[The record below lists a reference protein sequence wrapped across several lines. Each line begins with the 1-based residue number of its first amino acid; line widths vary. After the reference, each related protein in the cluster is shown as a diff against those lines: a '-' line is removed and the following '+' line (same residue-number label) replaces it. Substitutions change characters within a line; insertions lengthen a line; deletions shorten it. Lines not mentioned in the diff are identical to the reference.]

1 MALLYA
7 VQAATGNPGLVF
19 LPVAHYLT
27 QQLGFAAAQLAGFQ
41 AMVLLPWMIKP
52 LWAIVIDTLIQQG
65 YTTQGFLMVCFG
77 SIALGF
83 GGLSLVPS
91 PTVGLLLLGLGLISV
106 LVAFS
111 DVVADRWMVLEGQ
124 RHQRGNLY
132 QAAQWVGWGS
142 TAIAMFLVGGWLADR
157 MPLNQVFGLSA
168 VVPILALVLVIWQ
181 WPDAEKTPIQRKF
194 WQNRSQGSG
203 LDPQQRPGDSLK
215 NPGILGSLI
224 NALKQPDLRQV
235 LGLVVLIHLS
245 PLPIDYLYQVQELG
259 FDNHLVGQLKA
270 TETLGTAL
278 GALGFGLWAWRS
290 SRLPLI
296 PLAII
301 GQAGVM
307 LSLVALSADV
317 TSAYGVYLLRGACA
331 IVSFLGL
338 FGRVVAVCPPQV
350 AGSAYA
356 LVVSAS
362 NLAVSLGAVM
372 GGTLYDL
379 GLPFQRVALVGVGYT
394 LLVGLWLKR
403 HRR

>member
-7 VQAATGNPGLVF
+7 VQAATGNPGLAF

-27 QQLGFAAAQLAGFQ
+27 HHQGFAAAQLAGFQ

-52 LWAIVIDTLIQQG
+52 LWAIAIDGLIQRG

-83 GGLSLVPS
+83 SMLSQVPT
-91 PTVGLLLLGLGLISV
+91 PAVGLLLLGLGLISTV
-106 LVAFS
+106 IAFS
-111 DVVADRWMVLEGQ
+111 DVVADRWMVIEGQ

-132 QAAQWVGWGS
+132 QSAQWVGWGS
-142 TAIAMFLVGGWLADR
+142 TAMAMFLVGGWLADR
-157 MPLNQVFGLSA
+157 VALNQVFGLSA
-168 VVPILALVLVIWQ
+168 VVPALALVSVIWK
-181 WPDAEKTPIQRKF
+181 WPDAEKPSSQPKS
-194 WQNRSQGSG
+194 WQNRSQGS
-203 LDPQQRPGDSLK
+203 DRDAQPSPGTLPK
-215 NPGILGSLI
+215 NPGILATLI

-235 LGLVVLIHLS
+235 LGLVVLLHLS

-278 GALGFGLWAWRS
+278 GAMGFGLWAWRS

-296 PLAII
+296 HSAVI
-301 GQAGVM
+301 GQAGAM

-317 TSAYGVYLLRGACA
+317 ASAYGVYLLRGACA
-331 IVSFLGL
+331 IISFLGL

-379 GLPFQRVALVGVGYT
+379 GLPFQGIALVGAGYT
-394 LLVGLWLKR
+394 LLVGLWLWLK
-403 HRR
+403 

>member
-7 VQAATGNPGLVF
+7 VQAATGNPGLAF

-27 QQLGFAAAQLAGFQ
+27 QYHGFAAAQLAGFQ

-52 LWAIVIDTLIQQG
+52 LWAVVIDSLIRRG
-65 YTTQGFLMVCFG
+65 YTTQGCLVVCFG
-77 SIALGF
+77 SIGLGF
-83 GGLSLVPS
+83 GGLSQLPS
-91 PTVGLLLLGLGLISV
+91 PTVGLLLLGLGMISV
-106 LVAFS
+106 IVAFS
-111 DVVADRWMVLEGQ
+111 DVVADRWMVVEGQ

-142 TAIAMFLVGGWLADR
+142 TAMAMFWVGGWLADR
-157 MPLNQVFGLSA
+157 VALNQVFGLSA
-168 VVPILALVLVIWQ
+168 VVPILALMLVLWQ
-181 WPDAEKTPIQRKF
+181 WPDAEKTPIQRKS
-194 WQNRSQGSG
+194 WPTRSQGSD
-203 LDPQQRPGDSLK
+203 LDTQQRLGDSLK
-215 NPGILGSLI
+215 NPGIFASLI

-235 LGLVVLIHLS
+235 LGLVVVLHLS
-245 PLPIDYLYQVQELG
+245 PLPIDYIYQVQELG

-278 GALGFGLWAWRS
+278 GALGFGLWAWRC

-296 PLAII
+296 SLAII
-301 GQAGVM
+301 GQAGAM
-307 LSLVALSADV
+307 LSLVALSADPA
-317 TSAYGVYLLRGACA
+317 SAHGVYLLRGMLT

-350 AGSAYA
+350 AGLAYA

-362 NLAVSLGAVM
+362 NLAVSLGAVI
-372 GGTLYDL
+372 GGTLYDW
-379 GLPFQRVALVGVGYT
+379 GIPFQGVALVGAGYT